1 MFPTARPQIMQQAA
15 GGAVPDTA
23 VTAVMGMAKVFVGD
37 LVEQGTPR
45 PRPRCAAPRA
55 LGVRPTCR
63 WLPRVRTRGGAGLAI
78 MAERGETGPLRPWHI
93 REAYRRL
100 ERTTPAGARRR
111 RPPLR
116 Q

>member
-1 MFPTARPQIMQQAA
+1 MQQAA

-45 PRPRCAAPRA
+45 PRPLCVAPC
-55 LGVRPTCR
+55 GVHLNLPLASMR
-63 WLPRVRTRGGAGLAI
+63 WPHIGTGLAI

-100 ERTTPAGARRR
+100 ERTTPPGARRR